1 MQFSSNSKGYGTI
14 HQCSDFTC
22 WHIPGVQQKT
32 SDTKRSCFPKQGFTM
47 SLVRRV
53 PGFPLL
59 TVLHYPDIQQLS
71 VQSCPRWAT
80 GKKSLFLKDKLEYYP
95 FNDLGESVTIS
106 TVSTTALHNVKGEKH
121 TRFHSRLCWWKI
133 NPHPESLHT
142 RSTPSL
148 RYHKGVWDSCR
159 KKLCHEHKK
168 LVF

>member
-1 MQFSSNSKGYGTI
+1 
-14 HQCSDFTC
+14 
-22 WHIPGVQQKT
+22 
-32 SDTKRSCFPKQGFTM
+32 M

-168 LVF
+168 LVFWNSSLMFQFIWILSTHSSNTYRMFTYATNTTV